1 MDIWVLTK
9 LEKEGMKRIWE
20 RRFKQQQVRS
30 GRKSQS
36 VPLVIS
42 EAHRSRLV
50 LKYVFLFYFIN
61 YSADV
66 PIHSR
71 EVVLGSDM
79 SDEDSSSSNCSN
91 DHNDEVGQVA
101 EPDDEGD
108 TLVVMGTDNDR
119 GELDLEYYGAWY
131 SMLIWVSLLIS
142 EML

>member
-9 LEKEGMKRIWE
+9 LEKEGMQHIWE
-20 RRFKQQQVRS
+20 HRFKQQQVHS
-30 GRKSQS
+30 GQKSQS
-36 VPLVIS
+36 APLVIS

-50 LKYVFLFYFIN
+50 LKYVFLFYFID

-71 EVVLGSDM
+71 EMVLGSDV

-91 DHNDEVGQVA
+91 DHDNEAGQVA

-108 TLVVMGTDNDR
+108 ILVVMGTDNDR
-119 GELDLEYYGAWY
+119 GEPDLEYYDEWY
-131 SMLIWVSLLIS
+131 SMLI
-142 EML
+142 